1 MEYSISHV
9 RLGECQKIEGIKIQI
24 LKIHCPEKLSCGKF
38 KVKKIESQNIQILE
52 NIFKLLKFFPPNF

>member
-24 LKIHCPEKLSCGKF
+24 LKIEFENSLPR
-38 KVKKIESQNIQILE
+38 KIIVWKIQSEE
-52 NIFKLLKFFPPNF
+52 N